1 MFRIRLASGEEL
13 LFGSVADLAQGIRAG
28 RVPGNAEIYHRMSQR
43 WLPISAHPA
52 WDEAAPPSELGGP
65 SSGSLAPPRSGEPVW
80 GKTVKIYQMYSQS
93 GREIAERRRPT
104 WLAPVASLS
113 AAVALV
119 TALAFVMAPGSR
131 IPDGSVRPTT
141 GTGRTNAPTSSPAFT
156 TSATRTWPDAP
167 YDLARRM
174 TQVADSAERALADSA
189 RRWGMAALLAPGR
202 LGSADSVRSGRHA
215 VIAFRRHLAAYRAGR
230 QALVSAYADSSEML
244 VNAGTWSPTDL
255 REWQVRSIRVE
266 SAPEAARTDSILSN
280 LDRLFGLLIDQ
291 AGGYTWSPEAMRFRV
306 PEAAEGYDRLR
317 LRLRQLVTPP
327 DPYSERPSPPLALLL
342 PAVADSI
349 PPAAFIGP

>member
-52 WDEAAPPSELGGP
+52 WDEAAPPGAVGGP
-65 SSGSLAPPRSGEPVW
+65 SGSGLAPPRSGEPVW

-113 AAVALV
+113 AAIALV

-131 IPDGSVRPTT
+131 VPDGSVRPTA
-141 GTGRTNAPTSSPAFT
+141 GTGRTNGPTSPPAFT
-156 TSATRTWPDAP
+156 TSATRSWPDAP

-189 RRWGMAALLAPGR
+189 RRWGMTALLAPGR

-215 VIAFRRHLAAYRAGR
+215 VIAFRRHLAAYRAAR
-230 QALVSAYADSSEML
+230 QALVSAYGDSAEML
-244 VNAGTWSPTDL
+244 AKAGTWTPTDL
-255 REWQVRSIRVE
+255 REWQVRSVRSE
-266 SAPEAARTDSILSN
+266 SAPEAARADSILSHI
-280 LDRLFGLLIDQ
+280 DRLYGLLIEET
-291 AGGYTWSPEAMRFRV
+291 GGYSWSPEAMRFRV
-306 PEAAEGYDRLR
+306 AEAAESYDRLR
-317 LRLRQLVTPP
+317 LRLSQLITPP
-327 DPYSERPSPPLALLL
+327 DPYSDRPTPPLALLL
-342 PAVADSI
+342 PAVANSI
-349 PPAAFIGP
+349 PPAAFIVP